1 MVELALA
8 LLPVAAATGWYVA
21 HKHYKNST
29 KHSTLDHSTYFQG
42 LNHLINEQS
51 DKAVDVFVNLL
62 EIDSETIEVH
72 LALGTLFRKRGEVEK
87 AIRLHQN
94 LMARPELGHVVRL
107 GVLNELGMDYMHAGL
122 LDRAESLFLELEQHP
137 EHRLNVTKQL
147 LSIYQQEKEWLKA
160 INYARKLQSLD
171 SPPQHVLLAHL
182 HCELAL
188 MLINSHDAKEAKSNL
203 KKALKY
209 DQLCVRSNLINAEIE
224 LVNKKYKVAL
234 EYLMSI
240 KQQNNNF
247 VPVFLE
253 MFILCFNQL
262 KKQNEKLQFLAIVES
277 EINSDLL
284 TNAFVLALSEQ
295 KGNENAVVFLKNK
308 LSESPRLS
316 DITKLSSMLV
326 DKRGDLEIKTLSDAL
341 NALYH
346 QRLHF
351 LCNRCGFDSE
361 KLNWMCPSCKHWGT
375 VTPVNS

>member
-1 MVELALA
+1 
-8 LLPVAAATGWYVA
+8 
-21 HKHYKNST
+21 
-29 KHSTLDHSTYFQG
+29 
-42 LNHLINEQS
+42 
-51 DKAVDVFVNLL
+51 
-62 EIDSETIEVH
+62 
-72 LALGTLFRKRGEVEK
+72 
-87 AIRLHQN
+87 
-94 LMARPELGHVVRL
+94 
-107 GVLNELGMDYMHAGL
+107 
-122 LDRAESLFLELEQHP
+122 
-137 EHRLNVTKQL
+137 
-147 LSIYQQEKEWLKA
+147 
-160 INYARKLQSLD
+160 
-171 SPPQHVLLAHL
+171 
-182 HCELAL
+182 

-375 VTPVNS
+375 ITPVNN